1 MSEKSRTV
9 RTPAEIAQSELDKAN
24 AHVERA
30 EKRVERAEREVEKA
44 KAELDRVKR
53 LRDYAASHPDLPVEP
68 STDEA
73 AEEPDPG
80 VIAD

>member
-24 AHVERA
+24 QHVERA
-30 EKRVERAEREVEKA
+30 EKRVERAERELEKA
-44 KAELDRVKR
+44 KAELSRVER

-68 STDEA
+68 VADEDDV
-73 AEEPDPG
+73 EPDPG